1 MTLACYGALEIVGV
15 IIIIINV
22 EINSHRGAHL
32 LLRNELAA
40 SFYAHRLAQCN
51 AWYRY
56 IALWVITTV
65 FLTTRKYFCVLECL
79 PEISSRHVYIQQKS
93 RIVFLRVIVN
103 TSVIT
108 VFRCLWIIHLH
119 NTVNVLRIQ
128 YNEPRAASGVFND
141 ARKVPQS
148 LKFVTCIAYNF
159 YSVSVK
165 RCSCT
170 TVWICKI
177 SYVS

>member
-1 MTLACYGALEIVGV
+1 MLRSTAIEELICYYETNWLQALRPHACAMQCMVPV
-15 IIIIINV
+15 
-22 EINSHRGAHL
+22 HR
-32 LLRNELAA
+32 
-40 SFYAHRLAQCN
+40 
-51 AWYRY
+51 
-56 IALWVITTV
+56 IWVITTV

-108 VFRCLWIIHLH
+108 IFRCLWIIHLH
-119 NTVNVLRIQ
+119 NTVNVLWIQ

-159 YSVSVK
+159 YSVGVK